1 MFLDKFPILVKS
13 NSNNSRVYLNPI
25 ELIILLLIYKNNKNY
40 LLEFIEELKLYNLY
54 FDNIQRLYYYVSN
67 LQNNQLIDIEVELI
81 RCKKF
86 KFFLNKNIITSSL
99 DNYELEIIVNFVK
112 EHMFNKS
119 FLLKHKYDSNK
130 DLKLNYKQAI
140 ILHKIYN
147 YKTIKQNE
155 LFHIIEELDIVKT
168 DSSFRYYLRF
178 LTVNNL
184 IEISKIENGVRNS
197 VIFSEDKC
205 SYLIDNNFINSVID
219 VESFFLS
226 YNKKEFK
233 IRMKYNQDEFTINKS
248 ELLILSILKN
258 HSYTNII
265 DIYKEAV
272 KFKRIGISSIRK
284 LVKKL
289 ISYNL
294 ITVLKKSNHKIITLS
309 YAVDK
314 NSLPNQLHYS

>member
-1 MFLDKFPILVKS
+1 MFLDKFLILVKIQS
-13 NSNNSRVYLNPI
+13 SISKVYIHPI
-25 ELIILLLIYKNNKNY
+25 ELIILLLIYKKNKNY

-112 EHMFNKS
+112 EYMFNKS

-168 DSSFRYYLRF
+168 DASFRYYLRF

-184 IEISKIENGVRNS
+184 IEISKIENSVRNS

-233 IRMKYNQDEFTINKS
+233 IRMKYNQDEFTVNKS

>member
-1 MFLDKFPILVKS
+1 MFL
-13 NSNNSRVYLNPI
+13 
-25 ELIILLLIYKNNKNY
+25 NNKLVNKATWF
-40 LLEFIEELKLYNLY
+40 LLPMFGNSQVDFTENKKYPYVVDLYN
-54 FDNIQRLYYYVSN
+54 FINVYVS
-67 LQNNQLIDIEVELI
+67 DI
-81 RCKKF
+81 
-86 KFFLNKNIITSSL
+86 NKPYYDQHIF
-99 DNYELEIIVNFVK
+99 IVYKVPNKCTTDYVQQCIKLAKNSNFVK
-112 EHMFNKS
+112 EYMFNKS